1 MLIRTINRTLTHNY
15 YISIIKLFFLFH
27 IYLHMKKTDYYEICK
42 LKLKYLNYSDRTIKS
57 YLYYIQQF
65 LENTKVF
72 PTRLKSNDFQLY
84 LDNYEFASTSQQ
96 NQVINSIR
104 FLYKEALNKKYDK
117 VSFKRPK
124 SEKKLPQVIDG
135 EHIKSQLSKITNLK
149 HKTIL
154 SLTYSVGLR
163 VSEIVNLKIEDI
175 DSKRMIIHIKNAKGK
190 KDRIVPLSPIV
201 LELLRTYYIKYKP
214 KEYLFNGQNSLQYSV
229 MSCQKI
235 YKKYID
241 NNSSIH
247 TLRHSSFTG
256 LLENGT
262 DLRIIQKI
270 AGHSS
275 SKTTEIYTHVSNQL
289 LSKVNLVI

>member
-1 MLIRTINRTLTHNY
+1 MKILKICEQ
-15 YISIIKLFFLFH
+15 KLN
-27 IYLHMKKTDYYEICK
+27 
-42 LKLKYLNYSDRTIKS
+42 YLNYSPKTSTLYLTYIAAFINKQTKS
-57 YLYYIQQF
+57 YQHL
-65 LENTKVF
+65 NAK
-72 PTRLKSNDFQLY
+72 DFQTY
-84 LDNYEFASTSQQ
+84 LDDYNFTSVSQQ
-96 NQVINSIR
+96 NQVINAIR
-104 FLYKEALNKKYDK
+104 FLYKEVLNKKYDK

-124 SEKKLPQVIDG
+124 SEKKLPKVIDG
-135 EHIKSQLSKITNLK
+135 DHIKSQLSKIENLK

-154 SLTYSVGLR
+154 TLAYSGGLR
-163 VSEIVNLKIEDI
+163 VSEIVNLRIEDI
-175 DSKRMIIHIKNAKGK
+175 DSKRMLIHIKNAKGR
-190 KDRIVPLSPIV
+190 KDRLIPLSPYV
-201 LELLRTYYIKYKP
+201 LELLRQYYKEYKP
-214 KEYLFNGQNSLQYSV
+214 EEYLFNGQNVKQYSV
-229 MSCQKI
+229 GSCQKI

-241 NNSSIH
+241 KHSSIH